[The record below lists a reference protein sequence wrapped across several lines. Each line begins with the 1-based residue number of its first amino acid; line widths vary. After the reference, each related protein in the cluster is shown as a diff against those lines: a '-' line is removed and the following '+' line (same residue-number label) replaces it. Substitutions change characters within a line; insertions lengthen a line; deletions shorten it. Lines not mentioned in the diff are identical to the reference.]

1 MAQDK
6 KYEEKFQTQYAAMKT
21 IETLNNIIKENMYA
35 TEKYRINVLSKD
47 ENIKL
52 EFKTKSI
59 AIEKMEQLKKID
71 KGFIKGWLEERIN
84 GNWVK
89 IWYLK

>member
-1 MAQDK
+1 
-6 KYEEKFQTQYAAMKT
+6 
-21 IETLNNIIKENMYA
+21 MYA

-59 AIEKMEQLKKID
+59 AIEKMTQLKQID